1 MDRGLSL
8 LVRLMRESWV
18 FIGNPETEK
27 REKIA
32 SKESDQED
40 PFFLSD
46 GTNDS

>member
-18 FIGNPETEK
+18 FIGNPEMEK
-27 REKIA
+27 REKI
-32 SKESDQED
+32 SQRESDQEES
-40 PFFLSD
+40 FFLSD

>member
-18 FIGNPETEK
+18 FIGNPDGNKKE
-27 REKIA
+27 RQGA
-32 SKESDQED
+32 QESDQED
-40 PFFLSD
+40 FFFLSD